1 MIIDARDDVVTLS
14 GCLDTNVWPAIQA
27 PANLLLRQHP
37 AGILI
42 DASDLE
48 MCSVEGVKTFLD
60 AIGYIERY
68 RARIVLCHVPDIVA
82 DVIKTV
88 PGARSQ
94 VAIAPDL
101 NSGRASL
108 ELAQRQREKNRIKW
122 VANADHRQI
131 LVPLIPSMSTTRE
144 ALGLSKVLAGSL
156 NTEIENDGKEI
167 GKPKKSSALI
177 HLAFFI
183 EVPRSMPLS
192 APFAEE
198 EDHARRLLTEAESLA
213 AKIGIRV
220 QTHIIRARNT
230 AEEIIEQASALNIN
244 TIVLSLPAA
253 SEEDRAPIHELVR
266 HVLEHARCEV
276 MLKRIAA
283 NSEIS

>member
-14 GCLDTNVWPAIQA
+14 GCLDRNVWPAIQA

-42 DASDLE
+42 DARELE
-48 MCSVEGVKTFLD
+48 TCSVEGVKTFLD
-60 AIGYIERY
+60 AINYIERY
-68 RARIVLCHVPDIVA
+68 RARIVLCHVPQMIA

-94 VAIAPDL
+94 VAIAPDRA
-101 NSGRASL
+101 SGRASL
-108 ELAQRQREKNRIKW
+108 ELAQRQREKNRTKW
-122 VANADHRQI
+122 FSEAEDRQI
-131 LVPLIPSMSTTRE
+131 LVPLIPAMSTTRE

-156 NTEIENDGKEI
+156 NTDVDSLPKEM
-167 GKPKKSSALI
+167 GRPKKASSLI

-198 EDHARRLLTEAESLA
+198 EDHARRLLNEAESIA
-213 AKIGIRV
+213 AKIGLHARS
-220 QTHIIRARNT
+220 HIIRARNT
-230 AEEIIEQASALNIN
+230 AEEIIEQAGTLKIN

-253 SEEDRAPIHELVR
+253 SEEERAPIQHIVR
-266 HVLEHARCEV
+266 HVLEHAPCEV
-276 MLKRIAA
+276 LLKRIAQ
-283 NSEIS
+283 NSELS